1 MGTWQVT
8 LHVGNDDFPH
18 LGLLLLIC
26 PQPRDE
32 APASDVAAVYV
43 RAKQSPILARLSKR
57 VCMFEF

>member
-8 LHVGNDDFPH
+8 LHVGNGFPH
-18 LGLLLLIC
+18 LGPLLFC

-32 APASDVAAVYV
+32 APSSDLAAVYV
-43 RAKQSPILARLSKR
+43 RAEQFPVLAKLSKR